1 MSLDLERPIRNPDT
15 GSAPLMT
22 KRARWLV
29 VLGFLLP
36 GSAQLLAGNR
46 KLGRFGLTAT
56 VTLLVFGV
64 FVLVGMQTAREFT
77 LSVFTN
83 SIAVPSGKMPAASAP
98 IATRACM
105 SARLSSS
112 LAPG

>member
-64 FVLVGMQTAREFT
+64 IVLGSAWTAVRRIRGIVAWLQREG
-77 LSVFTN
+77 
-83 SIAVPSGKMPAASAP
+83 A
-98 IATRACM
+98 
-105 SARLSSS
+105 
-112 LAPG
+112 